1 MARRR
6 YRAAMR
12 GLDDRA
18 GVDVAKGRALARE
31 DARVVR
37 HFLIG
42 AEGTE
47 RAPGDRIEPV
57 DRKYQQRRPIGDQI
71 AARMVAAF
79 VRQREI
85 ALVLVVAFREIARKS
100 DVFEIGRASCRERGC
115 QYV

>member
-37 HFLIG
+37 HFLLG

-57 DRKYQQRRPIGDQI
+57 ERTYKQRRPIGDQL

-79 VRQREI
+79 VRQRAI
-85 ALVLVVAFREIARKS
+85 APGLVVAFHEIPRKT
-100 DVFEIGRASCRERGC
+100 DGF
-115 QYV
+115 

>member
-1 MARRR
+1 MTPSFPTRCCSDLPRGGGLPGREHLQPPLEVVDRVQMARRR

-57 DRKYQQRRPIGDQI
+57 DRKYQQ
-71 AARMVAAF
+71 
-79 VRQREI
+79 
-85 ALVLVVAFREIARKS
+85 
-100 DVFEIGRASCRERGC
+100 IGRAH
-115 QYV
+115 V